1 VPSPRTQAEALVV
14 LTWNQE
20 SVILSD
26 SAKKQAKYSL
36 LALILSIISQ
46 SFFYQLIFSSL
57 SLIIAIISG

>member
-26 SAKKQAKYSL
+26 SVKKSAEKQTVVFL
-36 LALILSIISQ
+36 
-46 SFFYQLIFSSL
+46 LIFD
-57 SLIIAIISG
+57 